1 MPTLSNHTGQAE
13 STGDS
18 LSTTTKMAERFECGS
33 FLGGKVNDIQKKKVL
48 GNFHLVLTKISFCG
62 PLALL

>member
-18 LSTTTKMAERFECGS
+18 LSPTTKMAEKFECGS
-33 FLGGKVNDIQKKKVL
+33 FIGGKVSGI
-48 GNFHLVLTKISFCG
+48 
-62 PLALL
+62 